1 MKHTPLILSI
11 IACIAAVAALILTLT
26 APKTHHKPTESTD
39 GIQAVAGDIVYLRL
53 DTLMMQYDMYSDL
66 QSAFEAKAQNVDS
79 ELNKKARKLESD
91 IKNFENQINKGLLT
105 RSAAEQQNTALQQRQ
120 ANLQNEAAQKQ
131 QELAEESQVLLNQVM
146 FAIQQYLEE
155 YNKEHNFAAI
165 LTTTEASNV
174 VIVGAPPL
182 TSPRKSWKAS
192 TPNTSRPAT
201 PPKRANNPAS
211 AHEAPCPD
219 PVPAAGSPVPVCTG
233 IRCS

>member
-1 MKHTPLILSI
+1 MKQTPLILSI

-26 APKTHHKPTESTD
+26 TPKATHKTVEATD

-66 QSAFEAKAQNVDS
+66 QSAFEAKAQTVDS
-79 ELNKKARKLESD
+79 DLNKKARKLESD

-105 RSAAEQQNTALQQRQ
+105 RSAAEQQNNSLQQRQ

-146 FAIQQYLEE
+146 FAIKTYLEE

-174 VIVGAPPL
+174 VMVGAPAL
-182 TSPRKSWKAS
+182 DITQEVVEGLNAEYIKTRNTNKKS
-192 TPNTSRPAT
+192 
-201 PPKRANNPAS
+201 
-211 AHEAPCPD
+211 E
-219 PVPAAGSPVPVCTG
+219 
-233 IRCS
+233 

>member
-1 MKHTPLILSI
+1 MKQTPLILSI

-26 APKTHHKPTESTD
+26 PPKTTHKTVENTD

-66 QSAFEAKAQNVDS
+66 QSAFEAKAQTVDS
-79 ELNKKARKLESD
+79 DLNKKARKLESD

-105 RSAAEQQNTALQQRQ
+105 RSAAEQQNNSLQQRQ

-146 FAIQQYLEE
+146 YAIQTYLEE

-165 LTTTEASNV
+165 LTTTAASNV
-174 VIVGAPPL
+174 VMVGAPAL
-182 TSPRKSWKAS
+182 DITQEIVEGLNAEYIKTR
-192 TPNTSRPAT
+192 NTTKKP
-201 PPKRANNPAS
+201 
-211 AHEAPCPD
+211 E
-219 PVPAAGSPVPVCTG
+219 
-233 IRCS
+233 

>member
-1 MKHTPLILSI
+1 MKQTPLILSI

-26 APKTHHKPTESTD
+26 QPKTHHKPVESTD
-39 GIQAVAGDIVYLRL
+39 GIQAAAGDIVYLRL

-66 QSAFEAKAQNVDS
+66 QSAFEAKAQTVDS
-79 ELNKKARKLESD
+79 DLNKKARKLESD

-105 RSAAEQQNTALQQRQ
+105 RSAAEQQNATLQQRQ

-174 VIVGAPPL
+174 VIVGAPSL
-182 TSPRKSWKAS
+182 DITQEIVEGLNAEYIKTRNNTKKS
-192 TPNTSRPAT
+192 
-201 PPKRANNPAS
+201 
-211 AHEAPCPD
+211 E
-219 PVPAAGSPVPVCTG
+219 
-233 IRCS
+233 

>member
-26 APKTHHKPTESTD
+26 TPKTHHKPAESTD

-79 ELNKKARKLESD
+79 DLNKKARKLESD

-174 VIVGAPPL
+174 VIVG
-182 TSPRKSWKAS
+182 SPALDITQEIVEGLNAEYIKTRNNTKKS
-192 TPNTSRPAT
+192 
-201 PPKRANNPAS
+201 
-211 AHEAPCPD
+211 E
-219 PVPAAGSPVPVCTG
+219 
-233 IRCS
+233 